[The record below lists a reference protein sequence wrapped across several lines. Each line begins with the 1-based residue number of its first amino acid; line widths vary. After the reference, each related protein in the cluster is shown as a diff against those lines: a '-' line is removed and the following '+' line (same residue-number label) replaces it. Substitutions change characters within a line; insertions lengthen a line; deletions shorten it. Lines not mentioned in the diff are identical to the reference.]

1 MKRCQR
7 KNAQNDNAIIDESM
21 VLSFLEIGHM
31 TDFAD
36 VIPGN
41 HNANDQDVND
51 GNQETENLKS
61 HKSLRFNNVGDV

>member
-21 VLSFLEIGHM
+21 VLSLLEICHM

-41 HNANDQDVND
+41 HNAND
-51 GNQETENLKS
+51 
-61 HKSLRFNNVGDV
+61 